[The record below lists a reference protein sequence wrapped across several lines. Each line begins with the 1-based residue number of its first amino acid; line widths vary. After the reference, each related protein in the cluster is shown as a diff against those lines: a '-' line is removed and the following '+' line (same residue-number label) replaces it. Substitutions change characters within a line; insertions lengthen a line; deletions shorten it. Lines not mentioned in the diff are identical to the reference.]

1 MAVIKSY
8 IRIAIALCLFACSHD
23 QVSPIHDRTV
33 HLAGYLGTP
42 DLNTVASYWKDGAY
56 TNLTH
61 DTSANDNIASQVTS
75 LYIDGLSVLIGGRR
89 LILGSRSQTLLWK
102 DGNETV
108 IGEGLGDP
116 LIASRDNNLV
126 GVWVEP
132 DPPWKWMLHK
142 NGSSQPII
150 DTALNIGPSSLA
162 LLGDDVYIGGCSI
175 GIDHKQHAQYWKDG
189 QLIFRESKESNA
201 MSISIHRN
209 DIYLAGY
216 LWGYG
221 DPTGIACYWKNGQR
235 VNLTDGKVH
244 AIARSIFVTDE
255 HVYVSGVIDQQAVY
269 WKDGEA
275 TVLTNGS
282 TLSMANCIFVQEG
295 DVHVGGYEESHPA
308 YWKNDV
314 KQNIENQDQLGKIKF
329 IVVGSN

>member
-1 MAVIKSY
+1 M
-8 IRIAIALCLFACSHD
+8 
-23 QVSPIHDRTV
+23 
-33 HLAGYLGTP
+33 
-42 DLNTVASYWKDGAY
+42 
-56 TNLTH
+56 
-61 DTSANDNIASQVTS
+61 
-75 LYIDGLSVLIGGRR
+75 
-89 LILGSRSQTLLWK
+89 
-102 DGNETV
+102 
-108 IGEGLGDP
+108 GDP
-116 LIASRDNNLV
+116 LIASRNNNLV

-132 DPPWKWMLHK
+132 DAPWKWMLHK

-150 DTALNIGPSSLA
+150 DTALNIGPRSLA
-162 LLGDDVYIGGCSI
+162 LLHDDVYIGGCSS

-201 MSISIHRN
+201 MSISIHKN

-216 LWGYG
+216 LWSSG
-221 DPTGIACYWKNGQR
+221 DPTAIACYWKNGQR

-244 AIARSIFVTDE
+244 AIARSIFVTDD
-255 HVYVSGVIDQQAVY
+255 HVYVSGVIGQQAVY

-314 KQNIENQDQLGKIKF
+314 KQNIENQDQLGQIKF